1 MRALVRPASYLLLLG
16 GGTVLAF
23 FSGGFF
29 DQPRLIAGI
38 CAWLLVA
45 VAVVVTER
53 PLPRALPG
61 RLALAGLA
69 GLTTL
74 TAVSILWAPLA
85 GPAVHDAQR
94 VALYLGAFIA
104 GVAFLRAT
112 REVEPALAAGVLV
125 VVLYGLSER
134 FLPGLIDLDQSR
146 TAGGRLEQPLTY
158 WNAVGAL
165 AAMGLVLC
173 ARMAADRRRPDAL
186 RAAAAAAAA
195 PLGAA
200 IYLTFSRGAIAAA
213 AAGLLVL
220 VLLAPERAQL
230 RTAALALGTGVAAA
244 VACGIFPWVRSLSDT
259 GISRDVQGLAALGL
273 VLLAAAV
280 AAWLALRWSARTEA
294 DTAPVASPRARV
306 LGAAGLVVALV
317 LVTAAVEGSPQ
328 GSSPQAGAQTARLRS
343 LDSMRYEYWRVAL
356 ETFADHPLAGTG
368 SGGFRV
374 EWLRERPVRDAAV
387 DAHSLYLETLAELGL
402 AGAAMLLAFLAG
414 LAMSAQRALLAE
426 RRAVVGLV
434 ALVVTYLVHAALD
447 WDWEMPA
454 VTLPALAAA
463 AVLVATADRGA
474 PGARADS
481 AAEPRSSPVARAAG
495 RS

>member
-1 MRALVRPASYLLLLG
+1 VRALVRPGSYLVLLG

-45 VAVVVTER
+45 VAAVVAER

-69 GLTTL
+69 GLTAL
-74 TAVSILWAPLA
+74 TAASILWAPLA

-94 VALYLGAFIA
+94 LALYLGAFVA

-112 REVEPALAAGVLV
+112 REVEPALAAGILV
-125 VVLYGLSER
+125 VILYGLSER
-134 FLPGLIDLDQSR
+134 FLPGLIDLDESR

-158 WNAVGAL
+158 WNAMGAL

-173 ARMAADRRRPDAL
+173 TRMAADRRRPAAL
-186 RAAAAAAAA
+186 RAGAAAASA

-230 RTAALALGTGVAAA
+230 RAAALTVAAALGAA
-244 VACGIFPWVRSLSDT
+244 VACGVFPWVRSLSDT
-259 GISRDVQGLAALGL
+259 GLSKGVQGLAALAL
-273 VLLAAAV
+273 VVVVAAA
-280 AAWLALRWSARTEA
+280 AAALTLRWTAGTRA
-294 DTAPVASPRARV
+294 DTAHAAGPRARA
-306 LGAAGLVVALV
+306 LAAAGLVLALV
-317 LVTAAVEGSPQ
+317 LVTAAIEGSPQ

-343 LDSMRYEYWRVAL
+343 LDSMRYEYWRVAV
-356 ETFADHPLAGTG
+356 ERFADRPLAGTG

-402 AGAAMLLAFLAG
+402 VGAAALLAFLAG
-414 LAMSAQRALLAE
+414 LAASARRAVMAE
-426 RRAVVGLV
+426 ERAVVGLV
-434 ALVVTYLVHAALD
+434 ALLVAYLVHAALD

-463 AVLVATADRGA
+463 AVLVATGDRAA
-474 PGARADS
+474 PRARADS
-481 AAEPRSSPVARAAG
+481 TAEPRASLVARAAG
-495 RS
+495 RP